1 MRPFLNGLIT
11 GLIIQLA
18 IGPVFFFITN
28 IALQRTFYDG
38 LAGAFAVTLV
48 DYIYIALALFGVG
61 KLLKKKC
68 VKKTFGILSSIVL
81 MIFGLFLIKN
91 FPTEN
96 TTVTVTT
103 TSNLWL
109 SFSSVFFL
117 AISNP
122 MAIVWNTSLLTT
134 KAIECNYSKHQLLLF
149 GLAVGLSTFLVFGV
163 AILIFSLLKTTAP
176 MLLIQVLNGTVACLL
191 IGYGGTR
198 LLKILKR
205 KA

>member
-1 MRPFLNGLIT
+1 MKPFLNGLLT

-28 IALQRTFYDG
+28 IALQRTLCDG

-61 KLLKKKC
+61 KLLEKKR
-68 VKKTFGILSSIVL
+68 VQKTFGILSSIVL
-81 MIFGLFLIKN
+81 MIFGALLLKN
-91 FPTEN
+91 IPTEN
-96 TTVTVTT
+96 AAVTLTA
-103 TSNLWL
+103 TSNIWL
-109 SFSSVFFL
+109 SFSSVFLL

-134 KAIECNYSKHQLLLF
+134 KAVEYHYSKHQLLLF

-163 AILIFSLLKTTAP
+163 SILIFSLLKTTAP
-176 MLLIQVLNGTVACLL
+176 LLLIQVLNGIVACLL
-191 IGYGGTR
+191 IAYGAIR
-198 LLKILKR
+198 LIKLLKK